1 MSLPNYAKEYERG
14 WQRYDRN
21 LRLRRSLDHPWH
33 YILERRTRY
42 LVDHPA
48 TLGTDR
54 AVQLKDHYR
63 KVLLLK
69 PSEFKYVE
77 AHLRDTDIRRIG
89 AKEFE
94 RVLDKQDEIAR
105 ATEEKDRLSDLDA
118 VGSEAYDFL
127 AWREGRRVA
136 MGGYGGPDH

>member
-1 MSLPNYAKEYERG
+1 MLPNYAKEYERR
-14 WQRYDRN
+14 WQLYDHS
-21 LRLRRSLDHPWH
+21 LRLRRSLDYPGR
-33 YILERRTRY
+33 YLLERRTRY

-48 TLGTDR
+48 ILGTDR

-63 KVLLLK
+63 KILLLVDADF
-69 PSEFKYVE
+69 PYVE
-77 AHLRDTDIRRIG
+77 GHLRASDIRRIG

-127 AWREGRRVA
+127 AWREGRRIS
-136 MGGYGGPDH
+136 MGGHSGATNY